1 MIGFSRYKKQKK
13 GQKFTHPIV
22 IAITTALLACVGSV
36 GGVYLSAPMVISQF
50 IEQKSY
56 ENKVKAYENFLRSM
70 SKDTS
75 SVSIKLIG
83 LNQMV
88 RNVTTDASIQKI
100 EDNIEILSYK
110 NRSDKLFLDLIS
122 NMQALQLYGSEK
134 VDLYINDFISV
145 LLGNDFLVD
154 WDLHD
159 EDTKSIWNTWT
170 NNNRPAYGFEK
181 KVSDDERAKFIIL
194 SAQYVELV
202 KLLKTELRPQDS

>member
-56 ENKVKAYENFLRSM
+56 ENKVKAYEDFLRSM

>member
-1 MIGFSRYKKQKK
+1 MIGFSRLKKQKK
-13 GQKFTHPIV
+13 GQTFTHPIF
-22 IAITTALLACVGSV
+22 IAITTALLACAGSV

-50 IEQKSY
+50 IEQKGY
-56 ENKVKAYENFLRSM
+56 ENKVKAYESFLRSM
-70 SKDTS
+70 SEDTS

-100 EDNIEILSYK
+100 EDNIEILSYE
-110 NRSDKLFLDLIS
+110 NRSDKLFLYLIS
-122 NMQALQLYGSEK
+122 NMQVLQLYGSEK